1 MTDMRQLSITIHSD
15 LDRAQVT
22 EVVRSR
28 MPERTWSSSERDEQ
42 GGWRVS
48 TLDLPG
54 SVVLWAYYD
63 QPGRLYAE
71 LFGLNDGLVDRDLDE
86 WRRTFYRQ
94 VIGDLIPAL
103 GQPEQLE
110 PALVSFLDGG

>member
-1 MTDMRQLSITIHSD
+1 MMRRLSITVHST

-22 EVVRSR
+22 DTVRTGMTGR
-28 MPERTWSSSERDEQ
+28 RWSSSERSEQ

-54 SVVLWAYYD
+54 SVVLWAFD
-63 QPGRLYAE
+63 DDPGRLYAE
-71 LFGLNDGLVDRDLDE
+71 IFGLNDDLTGDDLDA

-94 VIGDLIPAL
+94 IITDLIPLL
-103 GQPEQLE
+103 GDAEPLE
-110 PALVSFLDGG
+110 PALVTFLDGG